1 MDVTGTK
8 QSDACVVLASRCEAT
23 RSMLGALLA
32 AADPPART
40 VGAPGEHDALAAARH
55 AGLVLLD
62 ARDTSGPRELA
73 RRIAALRCTAG
84 RPEVVVL
91 SDAADPATVRAALQ
105 AGAVS
110 FLLTWADA
118 RQLHATLAAALDRR
132 GVVDTAV
139 VLPVVD
145 LCARVVE
152 HARDRDRAVIESL
165 AQAVGAKDVVTGDH
179 LHAVSG
185 LAHQLAAQVDP
196 AITASDDFRF
206 GCLLHDVGKIGV
218 PEHILTKPGPLSED
232 EWTVMRRHP
241 DTGAQVITP
250 LGLSKT
256 VLDVVRYHHE
266 RWDGGGYPFGIA
278 GEEIPLVA
286 RIFSVCDALE
296 AMVATRPYRAPLL
309 PCEALERVR
318 LGAGSQFDTDVVTAL
333 WDGLERGEVSLGA
346 PEITARRLGPAPR
359 RRRGAPRR

>member
-8 QSDACVVLASRCEAT
+8 DSGARVVLASRCEAT
-23 RSMLGALLA
+23 RTMLGALLA
-32 AADPPART
+32 TADPPAHPID
-40 VGAPGEHDALAAARH
+40 APAEDEALRAARH
-55 AGLVLLD
+55 AALVLLD
-62 ARDTSGPRELA
+62 ARDTSGPRALA
-73 RRIAALRCTAG
+73 GRIAALRCTVG
-84 RPEVVVL
+84 SPEVVVL

-152 HARDRDRAVIESL
+152 QACGRDRAVIESL
-165 AQAVGAKDVVTGDH
+165 ALAVGAKDVVTGDH

-185 LAHQLAAQVDP
+185 LAHQLAGQVDP

-218 PEHILTKPGPLSED
+218 PERILTKPGPLSED
-232 EWTVMRRHP
+232 EWAVMRRHP

-250 LGLSKT
+250 LGLSET

-333 WDGLERGEVSLGA
+333 WDGIERGEVSVGA
-346 PEITARRLGPAPR
+346 PEITARRLGPASR
-359 RRRGAPRR
+359 RRRGTARR